1 MTCGGVQGISTAAL
15 DMFKR
20 LENEMKPTKNYQ
32 LYRERMHKL
41 KREHT
46 PLLPWLG
53 IAASSHLVPT
63 GTSAE

>member
-1 MTCGGVQGISTAAL
+1 VAVQGISTAAL

-32 LYRERMHKL
+32 LYREKMQKL
-41 KREHT
+41 KKENI

-53 IAASSHLVPT
+53 
-63 GTSAE
+63 TSPVARRNCCRTVRWG

>member
-1 MTCGGVQGISTAAL
+1 VAVQGISTAAL

-32 LYRERMHKL
+32 LYREKMHKL
-41 KREHT
+41 KKENI

-53 IAASSHLVPT
+53 T
-63 GTSAE
+63 